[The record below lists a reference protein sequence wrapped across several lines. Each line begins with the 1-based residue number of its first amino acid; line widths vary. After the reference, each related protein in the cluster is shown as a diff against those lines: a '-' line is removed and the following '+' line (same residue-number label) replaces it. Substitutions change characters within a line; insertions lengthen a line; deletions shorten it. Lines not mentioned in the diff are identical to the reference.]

1 MTVTIHASL
10 VKELRDETNV
20 GMMECKK
27 ALQEAE
33 GDKEKA
39 FQLLRERG
47 LAIASKKAERT
58 ASDGLISAQIRDDG
72 GLGAMLEVNCETD
85 FVARNDTFQAFVHEL
100 LQKAMETD
108 DNLADS
114 CKDEL
119 VAKIAEIGENL
130 IINRHVRYQ
139 LEGTGTVASYIHLGG
154 KVGVLLEVGC
164 ENEATVSQDSFN
176 ATVKDICLHI
186 AFSNPV
192 ALDRSGVDGAAVEAE
207 RALFAK
213 QAEGKPAEIVE
224 KIVEGK
230 INKFYAQI
238 CLLEQTFV
246 KDSDVSIAGLLE
258 ARGKELGDTL
268 SIRRYQR
275 YQIGG

>member
-1 MTVTIHASL
+1 MTVTISASL

-27 ALQEAE
+27 ALQEAC
-33 GDKEKA
+33 GDKDKA

-58 ASDGLISAQIRDDG
+58 ASDGLIAAQVSDDG
-72 GLGAMLEVNCETD
+72 KSGAMVEVNCETD
-85 FVARNDTFQAFVHEL
+85 FVARNETFQAFVNEL
-100 LQKAMETD
+100 LQKAAETD
-108 DNLADS
+108 ENLAET

-130 IINRHVRYQ
+130 IINRHIRYKA
-139 LEGTGTVASYIHLGG
+139 EGAGTVAQYIHLGG

-164 ENEATVSQDSFN
+164 ENDATTTQDTFKEL
-176 ATVKDICLHI
+176 VKDLCLHV
-186 AFSNPV
+186 AFANPV
-192 ALDRSGVDGAAVEAE
+192 ALDRSGVDGEAVEAE

-213 QAEGKPAEIVE
+213 QAEGKPADIVE

-230 INKFYAQI
+230 INKYYAQH

-246 KDSDVSIAGLLE
+246 KDSDLSITGLLE
-258 ARGKELGDTL
+258 SKGKDLGDTL
-268 SIRRYQR
+268 TIRRYQR

>member
-27 ALQEAE
+27 ALQEAD

-58 ASDGLISAQIRDDG
+58 ASDGLITAQVSDDG
-72 GLGAMLEVNCETD
+72 KRGALLEVNCETD
-85 FVARNDTFQAFVHEL
+85 FVARNETFQSFVNEL

-108 DNLADS
+108 DSLADA

-130 IINRHVRYQ
+130 IIHRHIRYQ
-139 LEGTGTVASYIHLGG
+139 LEGPGSVASYIHLGG

-164 ENEATVSQDSFN
+164 DNEATVSQDGFQ
-176 ATVKDICLHI
+176 AMVKDICLHI

-192 ALDRSGVDGAAVEAE
+192 ALDRTGVDGSAVEAE

-213 QAEGKPAEIVE
+213 QAEGKPPEIVE
-224 KIVEGK
+224 KMVEGK

-246 KDSDVSIAGLLE
+246 KDSDLTLAGLLE
-258 ARGKELGDTL
+258 AKGKELGDTFT
-268 SIRRYQR
+268 IRRYQR